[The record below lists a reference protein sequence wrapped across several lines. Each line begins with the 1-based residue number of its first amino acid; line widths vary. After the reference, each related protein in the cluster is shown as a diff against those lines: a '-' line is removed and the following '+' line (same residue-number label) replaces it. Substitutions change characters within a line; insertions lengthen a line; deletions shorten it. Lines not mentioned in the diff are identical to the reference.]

1 MIILP
6 ENHLLLDV
14 AESYRGSVGRLSGLN
29 RTWVGPSVI
38 AAGDPERTFSPCPF
52 VAAHQSEGDKLWL
65 SRSEGA
71 HMTRRE
77 FIGLLTGAAAVTW
90 PLAGRAQTKRLPQIG
105 FLYPGIM
112 SMTAPRIAALR
123 EGMRAVNYAEADK
136 VPILARAA
144 DGYPEKLAEL
154 ARELVKQQVDL
165 IVPVSPS
172 AVRAVKAA
180 TSTIPVVANDLESD
194 PVASHFIASLARPGG
209 NITGVFSD
217 FPGFGAKWIELL
229 KEAIP
234 SLADVVVLHDPATG
248 SIQLDAVAAAGRS
261 FEVRLDVIG
270 VRSVAELEQAF
281 ATATAGDKR
290 PDAIV
295 ILSSPIFGTNPK
307 LVAELTLKHRIA
319 TATLFPDIARAGGLI
334 AYGPNLLGTFQQV
347 GTMVGKVL
355 GGAHP
360 KDLPVERPTKF
371 ETVINLKTA
380 KALGLSLPPTLLLR
394 ADQLIE

>member
-1 MIILP
+1 
-6 ENHLLLDV
+6 
-14 AESYRGSVGRLSGLN
+14 
-29 RTWVGPSVI
+29 
-38 AAGDPERTFSPCPF
+38 
-52 VAAHQSEGDKLWL
+52 
-65 SRSEGA
+65 
-71 HMTRRE
+71 MTRRE

-248 SIQLDAVAAAGRS
+248 SIQLDAVAAAGRT

-380 KALGLSLPPTLLLR
+380 KALGLSFPPTLLLR